1 MSNRSPLGKRN
12 ECFFLRMHP
21 EELNDL
27 SRRAAAHGLSRSDYA
42 RKRLLEQV
50 IPALPPTLP
59 DIHYLS
65 QPLLS
70 ALKKRVQDLH
80 RYCSTSG
87 PIDWNGQE
95 VAGMHI
101 YDEIERVTMELEAL
115 RKILPS
121 A

>member
-59 DIHYLS
+59 DIHYLA
-65 QPLLS
+65 QPMLS
-70 ALKKRVQDLH
+70 ALKKRVHVLH
-80 RYCSTSG
+80 NYCSSNG
-87 PIDWNGQE
+87 PVDWTGQID
-95 VAGMHI
+95 AGVTI
-101 YDEIERVTMELEAL
+101 YNELAAVTKELEAL
-115 RKILPS
+115 RKILPG